1 VAFVADR
8 EYAGVVTSDD
18 YRHLPEPI
26 RAEDMVTSVDVRP
39 VPDPDGGVDAQTLFM
54 LRYAG

>member
-8 EYAGVVTSDD
+8 EYAGVVTSYD

>member
-1 VAFVADR
+1 V
-8 EYAGVVTSDD
+8 SDVD
-18 YRHLPEPI
+18 YRHLPEPV
-26 RAEDMVTSVDVRP
+26 RVEDTVAELDTRP

>member
-1 VAFVADR
+1 MDA
-8 EYAGVVTSDD
+8 ED
-18 YRHLPEPI
+18 YRHLPEPV
-26 RAEDMVTSVDVRP
+26 RLEDTVASVDARP